1 MEGLFWIMQGGLKY
15 NHKSPCKRQA
25 DLTGIAEGNI
35 TMKQDATPLAL
46 KMERAMSQGMQL

>member
-1 MEGLFWIMQGGLKY
+1 MGGLFWIMQGGLKY
-15 NHKSPCKRQA
+15 NRKSPCKRQA

-46 KMERAMSQGMQL
+46 KMEGAMSQGML